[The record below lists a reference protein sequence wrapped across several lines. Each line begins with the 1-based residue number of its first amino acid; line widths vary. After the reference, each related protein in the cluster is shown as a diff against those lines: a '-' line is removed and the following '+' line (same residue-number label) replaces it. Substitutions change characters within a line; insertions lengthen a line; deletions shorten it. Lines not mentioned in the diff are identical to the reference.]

1 MGDERF
7 TAETGAHDAVLRDIC
22 ARCPVLEECRDYARA
37 ARHNGGAWG
46 FYAGLVRRS
55 QSQMR
60 TPRARRSNIARG

>member
-7 TAETGAHDAVLRDIC
+7 TAETGAHDAVLRAIC
-22 ARCPVLEECRDYARA
+22 ARCPVRQECGDYARA

-60 TPRARRSNIARG
+60 SPRARPSNTVRG